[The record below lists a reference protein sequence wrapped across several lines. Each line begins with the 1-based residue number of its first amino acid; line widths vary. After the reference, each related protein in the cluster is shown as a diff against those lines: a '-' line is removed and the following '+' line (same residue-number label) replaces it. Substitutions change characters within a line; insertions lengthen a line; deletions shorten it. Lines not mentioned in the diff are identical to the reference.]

1 MGTLPLVGI
10 LAPLSRRALTEAV
23 YRATRAITY
32 RDGADTMISGLTA
45 DAAEDKAAAAAL
57 AALRSI
63 EDEEQRPIA
72 ALSREQASKHVE
84 RLSTVLGER
93 LAEEMQLDEADG
105 GRVLEELRTLTP

>member
-1 MGTLPLVGI
+1 MATFPLAGI
-10 LAPLSRRALTEAV
+10 LAPLGRRALTEAV

-32 RDGADTMISGLTA
+32 RDGADTMISGFTA
-45 DAAEDKAAAAAL
+45 DAAEDKAAEAAL

-72 ALSREQASKHVE
+72 ALSKEQAAKHVE

-93 LAEEMQLDEADG
+93 LAEEMKLDEADG
-105 GRVLEELRTLTP
+105 GKALEELRALTP